1 LPSDEPGR
9 GSVGRRGDRALDRS
23 GDGSFT
29 TLTSTSL
36 DDGHPGT
43 RSGVTVMMR
52 RRVAVIHLRDALA
65 LLCEAG
71 PYQLA
76 AGRSLYRPH
85 GPQRRLPRAAGHV
98 GRGPARREPPGRG
111 TRRRSGVG
119 GASGPLLALPA
130 QHGAGPVR
138 VAPLDQAASAVRPG
152 CTQSLRRAAVGR
164 PVGDG
169 PCVRGWLPGE
179 SVGRLPLSSSA
190 PHTGRQTQP
199 RSIAEVLV
207 ARQNR
212 RPMASWCVTRCGHA
226 SQFGSSM
233 SCGVGRSD
241 RSRRTAVAPAGIGM
255 VWSPVRGWITGGER
269 LHAPLI
275 DDVGRRARG

>member
-1 LPSDEPGR
+1 VPTAAPRRPRRRTSRRPRNPLPPVTRQRRGALPSDEPGR

-76 AGRSLYRPH
+76 AGRSLYRPQR
-85 GPQRRLPRAAGHV
+85 PQRRLPRAAGHV

-138 VAPLDQAASAVRPG
+138 VA
-152 CTQSLRRAAVGR
+152 
-164 PVGDG
+164 
-169 PCVRGWLPGE
+169 
-179 SVGRLPLSSSA
+179 
-190 PHTGRQTQP
+190 
-199 RSIAEVLV
+199 RSIRQPPPSGRGAPRAFDGLLLV
-207 ARQNR
+207 VQLAMGHACVGGCRVNPWAVCRYRR
-212 RPMASWCVTRCGHA
+212 RPLARAGRRSL
-226 SQFGSSM
+226 
-233 SCGVGRSD
+233 GRSPKSWSLD
-241 RSRRTAVAPAGIGM
+241 RTADRWRRGASRGAGTHR
-255 VWSPVRGWITGGER
+255 SS
-269 LHAPLI
+269 
-275 DDVGRRARG
+275 DRR